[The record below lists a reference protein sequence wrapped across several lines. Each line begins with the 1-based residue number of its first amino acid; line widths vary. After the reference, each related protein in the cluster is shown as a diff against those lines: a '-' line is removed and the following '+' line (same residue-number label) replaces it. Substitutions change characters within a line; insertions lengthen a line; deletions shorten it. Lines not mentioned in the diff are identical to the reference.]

1 MRILIDVKI
10 AGINKCSAAMDARI
24 QRAKSI
30 DLLGM
35 ENSTPFSNR
44 LQRKITKK
52 KKKSEMR
59 MNVEMSDQHF
69 NRNISNLQPKI
80 AKYI

>member
-1 MRILIDVKI
+1 MLESKGPNQLICLEWKI
-10 AGINKCSAAMDARI
+10 PLLSPIDYRG
-24 QRAKSI
+24 KS
-30 DLLGM
+30 L
-35 ENSTPFSNR
+35 
-44 LQRKITKK
+44 K